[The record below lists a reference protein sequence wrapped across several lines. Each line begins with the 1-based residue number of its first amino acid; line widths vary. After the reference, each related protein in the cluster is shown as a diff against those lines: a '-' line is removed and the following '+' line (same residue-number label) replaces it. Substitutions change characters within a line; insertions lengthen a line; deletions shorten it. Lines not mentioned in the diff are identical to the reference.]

1 MKAFLRKAVWG
12 GICATCLFAWGG
24 EKPWTE
30 VRSEHFRVLTDGDT
44 KGALDIARE
53 FEQMRAVFAAGAVN
67 MRLDSGVPLVVFATR
82 DASSMQQLASWP
94 TRHENIGG
102 FFHEG
107 WEKQFAVVRVDLDTP
122 GYYQPAY
129 HEYVHTLLHANFHWL
144 PTWLDE
150 GLAEF
155 YGTAEFKDNS
165 AVVGEPSLRKFIFE
179 REKLIP
185 LKTLLAVNRSSPYYN
200 EGNKMNVFYA
210 EAWGL
215 THYLTFA
222 DGMERGKRLGQFY
235 TLLETGME
243 QEKAFEQVFGPTA
256 QLEDALEKYL
266 HKGKMHAWEFNNPP
280 QILERNFAVRKLSLA
295 ETDAELGGYSV
306 WGSHD
311 LKTARRLLSDAVQAD
326 PKLAVAHENLGFLDF
341 DEGKDDE
348 AVREFQV
355 AVETDKNRYL
365 SLFAKTML
373 SPMAHSDSPSD
384 QSDFEN
390 ALFRVLQGNSQF
402 APAYIQLGLLYA
414 KQGDLKKATAA
425 ANKAAQLQPSRAGY
439 ELMLGDLLLQMGRA
453 KDAATIAEYVA
464 DRWQGADHDEA
475 VELWN
480 RVPRDQRT
488 ALTNLLSQPLEG
500 VQEAEGSVRSVTC
513 GGDGPDRKFSLTLN
527 QGGKEIVFQ
536 PSKGFSMG
544 FSDTLWYG
552 RDHFSACHHLENLRA
567 IVHYKPGNGT
577 TPNDL
582 VGLEVRVDLPV
593 VVKPAVAD
601 QPLTTE
607 KQ

>member
-1 MKAFLRKAVWG
+1 MKSFLRNAVWG
-12 GICATCLFAWGG
+12 CICATCLSAWGG

-53 FEQMRAVFAAGAVN
+53 FEQMRAVFQAGAVN

-94 TRHENIGG
+94 KRREGILG

-107 WEKQFAVVRVDLDTP
+107 WERQFAVVRVDSDRP

-165 AVVGEPSLRKFIFE
+165 AIVGEPSSRKFIFD

-185 LKTLLAVNRSSPYYN
+185 LKTLLAVNQSSPYYH
-200 EGNKMNVFYA
+200 EGNKMTVFYA

-235 TLLETGME
+235 TLLETGMD

-256 QLEDALEKYL
+256 QVEDALEKYV
-266 HKGKMHAWEFNNPP
+266 HKGKMHALEFNNPP
-280 QILERNFAVRKLSLA
+280 QILERNFAVRKLSMA
-295 ETDAELGGYSV
+295 ETDAELGGYCV

-311 LKTARRLLSDAVQAD
+311 MKTARRLLSDAVQAD
-326 PKLAVAHENLGFLDF
+326 PKLADAHENLGFLDF

-348 AVREFQV
+348 AVREFQM
-355 AVETDKNRYL
+355 AVEIDKARYL

-373 SPMAHSDSPSD
+373 SPMARSDNPSD
-384 QSDFEN
+384 EAGFEN
-390 ALFRVLQGNSQF
+390 NLFRVLQGNSQF
-402 APAYIQLGLLYA
+402 APAYIQLALLYA
-414 KQGDLKKATAA
+414 KQGDLKKAVAA
-425 ANKAAQLQPSRAGY
+425 ANMAAKLQPSRAGY
-439 ELMLGDLLLQMGRA
+439 ELMLGDLFLEMGRA
-453 KDAATIAEYVA
+453 KDAATIAKYVA

-475 VELWN
+475 VDLWN
-480 RVPRDQRT
+480 QVPQDQRT
-488 ALTNLLSQPLEG
+488 ALTNELSKPPEG
-500 VQEAEGSVRSVTC
+500 VQEAEGTVRSATC
-513 GGDGPDRKFSLTLN
+513 GGDGSDHKFSLTLN
-527 QGGKEIVFQ
+527 QGGKEIKLQ
-536 PSKGFSMG
+536 PAKGFSAG

-552 RDHFSACHHLENLRA
+552 KDHFSPCHHLENLRA

-577 TPNDL
+577 TPDDL
-582 VGLEVRVDLPV
+582 VDLQVRVDLPV
-593 VVKPAVAD
+593 VAKRAVPD
-601 QPLTTE
+601 QPLATE